1 MDDHFFAN
9 YNQAAFSWLRQAY
22 TPQTFHSCV
31 KLADRLG
38 AVVSLSTQNTLGF
51 RFRPGLAG
59 RSYNTFLWPDP
70 AL

>member
-1 MDDHFFAN
+1 V
-9 YNQAAFSWLRQAY
+9 QCY

-31 KLADRLG
+31 QLADRLG

-51 RFRPGLAG
+51 RPALAG
-59 RSYNTFLWPDP
+59 RSCNTFLWPDP